1 MKLSELILQLHEH
14 MVEFG
19 DMECVFN
26 RTVYPQVDTHTSNAS
41 IFVAAEHDN
50 YRDHVDFKLYLE
62 GE

>member
-14 MVEFG
+14 LVEFG

-26 RTVYPQVDTHTSNAS
+26 RTVYPQVDTHSSNAS
-41 IFVAAEHDN
+41 IFVSAEHDN
-50 YRDHVDFKLYLE
+50 YRDSVDFKLYIE